1 MVWNGKAIPVPF
13 LAALS
18 EAERITEAG
27 IKYHK
32 VSGAVYPAGYGHGG
46 NRGGA
51 EDFWR
56 GSVRSGRLSR
66 KNRSAEGGKE
76 VPDGREKAGKRS
88 WDLYARQIKNPCL
101 VVTVQS

>member
-1 MVWNGKAIPVPF
+1 MLREDCEKSFQQASHGLNGKAIPVPF

-56 GSVRSGRLSR
+56 EVLSDPAGYSEKPVCRRPQRSS
-66 KNRSAEGGKE
+66 
-76 VPDGREKAGKRS
+76 
-88 WDLYARQIKNPCL
+88 
-101 VVTVQS
+101 

>member
-18 EAERITEAG
+18 EAERIAEAG
-27 IKYHK
+27 IKYRK
-32 VSGAVYPAGYGHGG
+32 VSGTVYPAGYGHGR
-46 NRGGA
+46 NRGRA

-88 WDLYARQIKNPCL
+88 WDPSARQIKNPCL